1 MTPQAFQSHL
11 ARTQLM
17 NAPDLRRAHA
27 GNAILELRAN
37 AEALETKARRI
48 MAIATAT
55 RAAADLAEA
64 ELQRDYE
71 RRAG

>member
-1 MTPQAFQSHL
+1 MTPQSFQSHL

-37 AEALETKARRI
+37 ADALEAR
-48 MAIATAT
+48 ADAL
-55 RAAADLAEA
+55 RAAADLAEV

-71 RRAG
+71 RRGL